1 MMTDVYTTC
10 PTFSSKHFDYRQVT
24 TKDAPDLLQAYSD
37 TKSVPLFNSD
47 NCGGDDFHY
56 TTIERMTNAI
66 DYWQEEYQL
75 RGFVRWSILDQV
87 TNLAIG
93 TVEIFDRNAGDF
105 FDDTAI
111 LRLDLRN
118 DFEKKAIIREILT
131 IYMAATPSLFTSA
144 KMATKAPEFA
154 TERAAALTEA
164 GFRLSTEKLIGHKG
178 EAYDHY
184 YVYSFAR
191 D

>member
-24 TKDAPDLLQAYSD
+24 TKDAPDLRQVYSD

-111 LRLDLRN
+111 L
-118 DFEKKAIIREILT
+118 
-131 IYMAATPSLFTSA
+131 
-144 KMATKAPEFA
+144 
-154 TERAAALTEA
+154 
-164 GFRLSTEKLIGHKG
+164 
-178 EAYDHY
+178 
-184 YVYSFAR
+184 
-191 D
+191 